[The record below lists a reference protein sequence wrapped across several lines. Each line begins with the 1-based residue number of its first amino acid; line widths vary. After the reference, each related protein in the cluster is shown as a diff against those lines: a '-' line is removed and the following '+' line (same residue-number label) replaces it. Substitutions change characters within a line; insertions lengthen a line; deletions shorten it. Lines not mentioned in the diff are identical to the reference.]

1 MLNNNDLENEEEQ
14 IKIILLGNTGVGKTA
29 IITQFDQNTYNNK
42 LISTY
47 APNFIKKEL
56 KIKNQIVKVHVWDTA
71 GQEKFNSVSK
81 LFVKNAKIIILVYDI
96 TDKRSFEGLDY
107 WHNFIKHDLVQDV
120 VIGLAG
126 NKVDLLNE
134 DGFEE
139 QVSQEE
145 AEKFAE
151 KLGAEFSLL
160 SAKCDK
166 KGIDDFFVKLIT
178 KYIDKFFI
186 PINDRKTIMISN
198 ETQKQTDKKKKNCC

>member
-1 MLNNNDLENEEEQ
+1 MSNNNELENEEEQ
-14 IKIILLGNTGVGKTA
+14 MKIILLGNTGVGKTA

-42 LISTY
+42 AMATY
-47 APNFIKKEL
+47 APNFIKKDL
-56 KIKNQIVKVHVWDTA
+56 KINNEVVKVHVWDTA

-96 TDKRSFEGLDY
+96 TEKSSFEGLDY
-107 WHNFIKHDLVQDV
+107 WYNFIKNDLVQDV

-186 PINDRKTIMISN
+186 PINNRKTIMISN
-198 ETQKQTDKKKKNCC
+198 KTQKQTDKKKKNCC

>member
-1 MLNNNDLENEEEQ
+1 MNFL
-14 IKIILLGNTGVGKTA
+14 KGKTA

-96 TDKRSFEGLDY
+96 TEKISFEGLDY
-107 WHNFIKHDLVQDV
+107 WYNFIKNDLVQDV

>member
-96 TDKRSFEGLDY
+96 TNKRSFEGLDY

-145 AEKFAE
+145 AEKFSE

>member
-96 TDKRSFEGLDY
+96 TEKISFEGLDY
-107 WHNFIKHDLVQDV
+107 WYNFIKNDLVQDV